1 MNPLRLKMDV
11 WVIILGGWL
20 ISWEHRQ
27 SVTSRGKSKLILCE
41 FGSATGMLVDSRRR
55 LGGKS
60 GLILCEIGVRGLLLV
75 CTLIQSRGSL
85 FGDKGVLSTAGARGQ
100 GHS

>member
-1 MNPLRLKMDV
+1 MGA
-11 WVIILGGWL
+11 WVLVLGGWF
-20 ISWEHRQ
+20 ISWELGQ
-27 SVTSRGKSKLILCE
+27 SVTSWGKSKLILCE
-41 FGSATGMLVDSRRR
+41 LESATGMLVGSRRR

-60 GLILCEIGVRGLLLV
+60 GLILCEMGVWGLLLV

-85 FGDKGVLSTAGARGQ
+85 FGGKGVLSTAGARGQ